1 MYLVIIVLPYYSL
14 EQYLEEVNRFFIYKV
29 TQLWIFL
36 SIGLTPGSLNRAI
49 RPRMI

>member
-29 TQLWIFL
+29 TQLCIIL
-36 SIGLTPGSLNRAI
+36 SIGLTSGVLNGTI
-49 RPRMI
+49 RPRMS